1 VTHEFADPS
10 QFSSDFARP
19 LPPAEPPPSPDDRG
33 PKDPA
38 GSLFDRYYRPIS
50 LTSVQVDL
58 SVADCQPPYF
68 TDLDDSVTHVI
79 CAPRVCGL
87 HGDPS
92 SSVKFWENLVDGGSN
107 ICVTGDLGI
116 LLDVADTLPG
126 SILVAIEGMPVS
138 LDDCI
143 TKRGLLPLTMADG
156 SSYYQ
161 P

>member
-1 VTHEFADPS
+1 M
-10 QFSSDFARP
+10 
-19 LPPAEPPPSPDDRG
+19 
-33 PKDPA
+33 
-38 GSLFDRYYRPIS
+38 
-50 LTSVQVDL
+50 
-58 SVADCQPPYF
+58 
-68 TDLDDSVTHVI
+68 
-79 CAPRVCGL
+79 
-87 HGDPS
+87 
-92 SSVKFWENLVDGGSN
+92 
-107 ICVTGDLGI
+107 TGDLGI